1 MKKILYILTI
11 TLSLSSLLMSCA
23 DFLDNEPENIGSM
36 EEVFEQRE
44 NSLKYL
50 SNVYS
55 YINNPYYWSNG
66 SIFTG
71 VSDEVDISYADY
83 NVSKI
88 NLGNLAPDK
97 DAQSYGSMW
106 SRYYRG
112 IRAATNF
119 IDNIDKNKEMT
130 QDEILQ
136 YKEEARA
143 LRAWFYF
150 HLVRQYGPVVILKEQ
165 IPADAP
171 NSALLYPR
179 SSISECFR
187 YITTEL
193 DACINSRALPEV
205 YPTKGQDYGRMTA
218 AVCKALKARTLL
230 YASSDLFINDRTLPL
245 FKTFKNNDG
254 SLMIDYTDIQRDS
267 LLLEAKLA
275 TEAVLNI
282 SEFSL
287 YKEYKSDGSID
298 PYASYRNVF
307 QNDWNSEIIFEII
320 ATKDAPNECGLWEMD
335 RSCRPVGLTAGW
347 GGWGTT
353 QETVDAFFTK
363 TGHPLLPKG
372 DGTYYAKDNSY
383 TETGFSGAA
392 GDDGY
397 TQVGTF
403 NMYCNREPRFYV
415 SILFEG
421 AKYFNE
427 GVYQPY
433 YGGSS
438 GVNVDGRNYST
449 TGYLPYKLVSS
460 KSTFTSG
467 NNYYKRGVML
477 MRLAEFYLNYC
488 EILNE
493 ISYENHKSTILEYL
507 NRIRE
512 RAGIPGYG
520 GNINGVPGP
529 NIPETQAEMRE
540 AIRRERRV
548 ELVFEEHRYF
558 DACRWAIA
566 HKDFGGPKHGM
577 AVNDT
582 RGKSHF
588 FERTVFETRTYGDNN
603 LLWPIPQNEIWKDK
617 ELVQNPGWRSVST
630 VE

>member
-11 TLSLSSLLMSCA
+11 TLSLSLSFTSCN

-36 EEVFEQRE
+36 DEVFQQRE

-55 YINNPYYWSNG
+55 YINNPFYWSNG
-66 SIFTG
+66 SIFTA

-83 NVSKI
+83 NVSKV
-88 NLGNLAPDK
+88 NLGGLAPDK
-97 DAQSYGSMW
+97 NAQSYGSMW
-106 SRYYRG
+106 ERYYRG

-119 IDNIDKNKEMT
+119 IDNIDKNLEMT
-130 QDEILQ
+130 RTEILQ

-179 SSISECFR
+179 SSVSECFK
-187 YITTEL
+187 YITSEL
-193 DACINSRALPEV
+193 DICINSGALPEV
-205 YPTKGQDYGRMTA
+205 YPILDQDYGRMTV

-245 FKTFKNNDG
+245 FKTFENKDG
-254 SLMIDYTDIQRDS
+254 SLMIDYTNSQRDS
-267 LLLEAKLA
+267 LLLEAKVA

-282 SEFSL
+282 NEFSL

-298 PYASYRNVF
+298 PYASFRNVF
-307 QNDWNSEIIFEII
+307 QNDWNSEIIFEMI
-320 ATKDAPNECGLWEMD
+320 ADKSAGGHNNGMWEID
-335 RSCRPVGLTAGW
+335 RSCRPVAFTAGW
-347 GGWGTT
+347 GGWGAT
-353 QETVDAFFTK
+353 QETVDAFFTR

-383 TETGFSGAA
+383 SETGFSGAT

-397 TQVGTF
+397 TRSGTF

-421 AKYFNE
+421 AKFFDE
-427 GVYQPY
+427 GIFEPY

-438 GVNVDGRNYST
+438 GVTVDGRNYST
-449 TGYLPYKLVSS
+449 TGYLPYKLISG

-467 NNYYKRGVML
+467 HNYFKRGVML

-493 ISYENHKSTILEYL
+493 ISYESNKATILDYL

-520 GNINGVPGP
+520 EKMGDIVGPDVPA
-529 NIPETQAEMRE
+529 TQNDMRE

-548 ELVFEEHRYF
+548 ELAFEEHRYF

-566 HKDFGGPKHGM
+566 HEQFGGPKHGM

-582 RGKSHF
+582 RGKSNF
-588 FERTVFETRTYGDNN
+588 FTRTVFESRIYGAHN
-603 LLWPIPQNEIWKDK
+603 LLWPLPQDEIWKDK
-617 ELVQNPGWRSVST
+617 ALVQNPGW
-630 VE
+630 